1 MPAMSKRT
9 KVYGF
14 LILLVVLAGA
24 GYFLKPRPE
33 TPAASAKES
42 PSGSGGGENGAAAAP
57 VELAQARRDRIT
69 HQLSSTSNLRPLREV
84 EVKAQTEGI
93 VRSLLVE
100 EGDLVRQGQLLGR
113 LDDRSLRIQLELSR
127 EKLAQ
132 AKLQLEKARIRR
144 EKAKVQI
151 ANTENERQRLQE
163 AYEEQL
169 ISEREYDQVRY
180 QLEELGHDERVSA
193 SETRELFHRVQELE
207 AEIRKSELEIS
218 HTRITAPFDGRITER
233 TMELG
238 KSIRSTDKLFKLGAF
253 SPLYA
258 DVFLSER
265 EARRVRPGQKA
276 SVRLG
281 ADEALEGVGRVVR
294 VSPVVDTSSGT
305 VKVTVELTPAPGGF
319 MPGGFVRVAIQTD
332 VRPDAILVPK
342 RAVLERDGKAFVFLA
357 ANGVAR
363 RVPVQLGYEEDGN
376 IEILQGISA
385 GDRVVVAGQ
394 GALEDGSEIR
404 KVGEESS
411 NGLAEGTT

>member
-1 MPAMSKRT
+1 MTAMSKRT

-14 LILLVVLAGA
+14 LILVVVLAAA
-24 GYFLKPRPE
+24 GYVLRQKPG
-33 TPAASAKES
+33 TPTASGQVS
-42 PSGSGGGENGAAAAP
+42 PAGSRGGESRPVATP
-57 VELAQARRDRIT
+57 VELALARQDRIT
-69 HQLSSTSNLRPLREV
+69 NHLSSTSNLRALREV
-84 EVKAQTEGI
+84 EVTAQTGGI
-93 VRSLLVE
+93 VQSLMVE
-100 EGDLVRQGQLLGR
+100 EGDFVRQGQLLGR
-113 LDDRSLRIQLELSR
+113 LDDRSLKIQLELAR

-132 AKLQLEKARIRR
+132 AKLQLEKAHIRR
-144 EKAKVQI
+144 EKARVQI

-180 QLEELGHDERVSA
+180 QLDELGHDERVSV

-207 AEIRKSELEIS
+207 VEIRKSELEIS
-218 HTRITAPFDGRITER
+218 HTRITAPFSGRITER

-238 KSIRSTDKLFKLGAF
+238 KNVRSSDKLFKLGAF

-281 ADEALEGVGRVVR
+281 ADDAIQCAGRVLR
-294 VSPVVDTSSGT
+294 VSPVVDISSGT
-305 VKVTVELTPAPGGF
+305 VKITVELTPGTDGF
-319 MPGGFVRVAIQTD
+319 TPGGFVRVAIQTD

-342 RAVLERDGKAFVFLA
+342 RAVIERDGEVFVFLA
-357 ANGVAR
+357 KNGVAR

-394 GALEDGSEIR
+394 GELEDGSEIR
-404 KVGEESS
+404 TVRKDSS
-411 NGLAEGTT
+411 NGLPEEAT

>member
-1 MPAMSKRT
+1 MSKRT

-24 GYFLKPRPE
+24 GYFLKPKPE
-33 TPAASAKES
+33 TPAASAKGAA
-42 PSGSGGGENGAAAAP
+42 SGSGDDEKGAAAAP

-113 LDDRSLRIQLELSR
+113 LDDRSLRIQLELTR

-180 QLEELGHDERVSA
+180 QLDELGHDERVSA

-218 HTRITAPFDGRITER
+218 HTRITAPFGGRITER
-233 TMELG
+233 AMELG

-265 EARRVRPGQKA
+265 EARRVRPGQTA

-281 ADEALEGVGRVVR
+281 ADEAVEGVGRVVR

-305 VKVTVELTPAPGGF
+305 VKVTVELTPATGGF

-342 RAVLERDGKAFVFLA
+342 RAVLERDGKTFVFLA
-357 ANGVAR
+357 DNGVAR
-363 RVPVQLGYEEDGN
+363 RVSVRLGYEEDGN

-404 KVGEESS
+404 KVGDESS

>member
-1 MPAMSKRT
+1 MSKRT

-24 GYFLKPRPE
+24 AHLLRQKPE
-33 TPAASAKES
+33 TPAASAKGS

-93 VRSLLVE
+93 VQSLLVE

-113 LDDRSLRIQLELSR
+113 LDDRSLRIQLELTR

-180 QLEELGHDERVSA
+180 QLDELGHDERVSA

-218 HTRITAPFDGRITER
+218 HTRITAPFGGRITER

-238 KSIRSTDKLFKLGAF
+238 KSIRSADKLFKLGAF

-265 EARRVRPGQKA
+265 EARRVRAGQTA
-276 SVRLG
+276 TVRLG
-281 ADEALEGVGRVVR
+281 ADEAVEGAGRVVR

-305 VKVTVELTPAPGGF
+305 VKVTVELTLATEGF

-332 VRPDAILVPK
+332 VRPDAVLVPK
-342 RAVLERDGKAFVFLA
+342 RAVMERDGETFVFLA
-357 ANGVAR
+357 DNGVAR

-376 IEILQGISA
+376 IEVLKGISA

-394 GALEDGSEIR
+394 GALEDGAEIR

>member
-1 MPAMSKRT
+1 MNKRP

-14 LILLVVLAGA
+14 LILLAVLAGGA
-24 GYFLKPRPE
+24 HFLRQKSAN
-33 TPAASAKES
+33 PAASAKGS
-42 PSGSGGGENGAAAAP
+42 PSGSGGGENAAAAAP

-84 EVKAQTEGI
+84 EVTAQTGGI
-93 VRSLLVE
+93 VQSLLVE
-100 EGDLVRQGQLLGR
+100 EGDFVRQGQLLGR
-113 LDDRSLRIQLELSR
+113 LDDRSLRIQLDLTR

-180 QLEELGHDERVSA
+180 QLDELGHDERVSA
-193 SETRELFHRVQELE
+193 SESRELVHRVQELE

-218 HTRITAPFDGRITER
+218 HTRITAPFGGRITER

-238 KSIRSTDKLFKLGAF
+238 KNIRSADKLFKLGAF

-265 EARRVRPGQKA
+265 EARRVRPGQEA
-276 SVRLG
+276 SVRPG
-281 ADEALEGVGRVVR
+281 ADEAVDGVGRVVR
-294 VSPVVDTSSGT
+294 ISPVVDTSSGT
-305 VKVTVELTPAPGGF
+305 IKVTVELTPETEGF

-342 RAVLERDGKAFVFLA
+342 RAVMERDGETFLFLA
-357 ANGVAR
+357 DNGVAR
-363 RVPVQLGYEEDGN
+363 RVPVQLGYEEAGN
-376 IEILQGISA
+376 VQILQGISA

-404 KVGEESS
+404 KVGEDSA
-411 NGLAEGTT
+411 NGVPEGAT